1 MRRHL
6 SGGNSPHDRAGCIQ
20 GNTPRQGK
28 AYNIGVH
35 DETATNRGD
44 RAIMA
49 TQVRNSENVIDFRLV
64 SNYYVI
70 DCECGFRAL
79 VIKRKYADKRI
90 ARVLTGHACETEK
103 GQG

>member
-1 MRRHL
+1 
-6 SGGNSPHDRAGCIQ
+6 
-20 GNTPRQGK
+20 
-28 AYNIGVH
+28 
-35 DETATNRGD
+35 
-44 RAIMA
+44 MA
-49 TQVRNSENVIDFRLV
+49 TQVKNSENIIDFRLV

-90 ARVLTGHACETEK
+90 ARVIRDHACEIEK